1 MSSILPRLENDRYK
15 FVAILAG
22 YANEM
27 ETFFTSN
34 PGLRSRLP
42 PAALKRASERPQCP
56 HFRRAARVGLQSDH
70 LTVNHVPDTELAFI
84 PPTVLDAFA
93 SAHALNGI

>member
-42 PAALKRASERPQCP
+42 PAALKRANGRSARIFAERLE
-56 HFRRAARVGLQSDH
+56 GLQSDH
-70 LTVNHVPDTELAFI
+70 LTVNHVPDTGLAFI

>member
-42 PAALKRASERPQCP
+42 PAALKQANGRS
-56 HFRRAARVGLQSDH
+56 ARIFAEQLEGLQSDH

-84 PPTVLDAFA
+84 PPTMLDAFA